1 VTEGTSP
8 QAVLRPSLVV
18 GVLRG
23 TSRALLAGVTATA
36 LLLPV
41 AWAFS
46 LPAAPL
52 SLGLVGLGV
61 FAAVLWAVVRRFTVA
76 YRIYEKKI
84 EVTSGVINRETRIA
98 PRSDV
103 RYVSLSAGT
112 LASHVGGG
120 DVVVDIRR
128 HNTKYRFRLRDI
140 RDAEHWYEEFRP
152 VEGSE
157 PVGRF
162 ARRIGPSVLTVG
174 GALAAGVGAIAGLI
188 GGVAIMEL
196 PSLSLPLV
204 GLWAVLLWFGGA
216 AWYFLYVASVA
227 YLIYSDHMERRRL
240 FLGTERSYAIADHI
254 DGVEHVRHVSERAFD
269 AGTVTVRVRWRDTP
283 FELRSVDASNKL
295 YQELRQSA

>member
-1 VTEGTSP
+1 MTEGASP

-18 GVLRG
+18 GVLSG
-23 TSRALLAGVTATA
+23 ASRALLAGVTTTA
-36 LLLPV
+36 LMLPV

-46 LPAAPL
+46 LPVAPL

-61 FAAVLWAVVRRFTVA
+61 LAACLWAVVRRFTVA

-84 EVTSGVINRETRIA
+84 EVTSGLVNRETRIA
-98 PRSDV
+98 PRSDI

-120 DVVVDIRR
+120 DIVVDIRR
-128 HNTKYRFRLRDI
+128 HNIKYRFRLRDI

-152 VEGSE
+152 VEDGE
-157 PVGRF
+157 PVGRCT
-162 ARRIGPSVLTVG
+162 RRIGPSVLTVG
-174 GALAAGVGAIAGLI
+174 GALALGIGALAGLI
-188 GGVAIMEL
+188 AWVAVLEL
-196 PSLSLPLV
+196 PALSLPLL

-216 AWYFLYVASVA
+216 TWYFLYVASVE
-227 YLIYSDHMERRRL
+227 YLIYSDHIERRRL

-254 DGVEHVRHVSERAFD
+254 NGVEHARDIPERLFGV
-269 AGTVTVRVRWRDTP
+269 GTVTVATRWRDRP
-283 FELRSVDASNKL
+283 FELRSVDGSTKL